1 MAVGSLSWW
10 PVRTQTTRSEGAITP
25 SSRSRLAP
33 ATLAALAGSQP
44 SPPAPTRA
52 LASMISWSLT
62 ICTTPSQKSSARR
75 HFFRFT
81 GRLISMAEA
90 IVDAL
95 IRSVSSWL

>member
-1 MAVGSLSWW
+1 M
-10 PVRTQTTRSEGAITP
+10 TP

-44 SPPAPTRA
+44 RPPAPTRA
-52 LASMISWSLT
+52 LASMISWSVT
-62 ICTTPSQKSSARR
+62 WRTTPSQKSSARR

-90 IVDAL
+90 IVEAL
-95 IRSVSSWL
+95 ICSASSWS